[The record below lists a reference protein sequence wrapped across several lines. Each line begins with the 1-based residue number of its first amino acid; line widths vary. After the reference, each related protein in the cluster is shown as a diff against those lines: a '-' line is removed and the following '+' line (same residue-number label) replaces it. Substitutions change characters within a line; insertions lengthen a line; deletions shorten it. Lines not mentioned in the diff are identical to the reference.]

1 MSVEHNKAVIREIY
15 AALET
20 GDRSVFGA
28 SVDPDYVWRFPSKAS
43 WSDRYEGQADVRSR
57 LLAPLFNQFTS
68 TYTARLIN
76 LLGEGD
82 TIVAEIEGDA
92 ETKSGVRYNNQYCML
107 FHFRDGKIIEIVEY
121 CDTDL
126 EERALGPYDRAMEE
140 YELASARTKS

>member
-1 MSVEHNKAVIREIY
+1 MPVEANKAVVRAIY

-20 GDRSVFGA
+20 GDRSVFSA
-28 SVDPDYVWRFPSKAS
+28 SVDPAYVWRFPSKAS
-43 WSDRYEGQADVRSR
+43 WSDRYEGRADIYSR
-57 LLAPLFNQFTS
+57 LLGPLFAQFTS

-76 LLGEGD
+76 LFGEGE
-82 TIVAEIEGDA
+82 IVIAEVEGDV

-126 EERALGPYDRAMEE
+126 EERALGPYPRAVAEFE
-140 YELASARTKS
+140 FAEAK

>member
-1 MSVEHNKAVIREIY
+1 MSVEGNKAVIRAIY
-15 AALET
+15 TALET

-43 WSDRYEGQADVRSR
+43 WSDRYEGQATVRSR
-57 LLAPLFNQFTS
+57 LLGPLFNQFTG

-82 TIVAEIEGDA
+82 TVVAEIEGDV
-92 ETKSGVRYNNQYCML
+92 ETKSGVRYDNQYCML
-107 FHFRDGKIIEIVEY
+107 FRFRDAKIIEIVEY

-126 EERALGPYDRAMEE
+126 EERALGPYGRALEE
-140 YELASARTKS
+140 YELTKS